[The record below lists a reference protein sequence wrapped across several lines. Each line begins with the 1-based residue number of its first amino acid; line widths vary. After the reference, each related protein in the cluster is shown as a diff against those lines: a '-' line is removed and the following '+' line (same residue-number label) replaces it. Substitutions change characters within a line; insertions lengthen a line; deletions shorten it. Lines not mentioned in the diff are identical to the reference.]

1 MAFKELPLGEVSLNL
16 FTKLDKEWGL
26 VAAGN
31 ADASNAMTV
40 SWGGMG
46 TIWNKPVVT
55 IYIRPQRYTKQFVD
69 ANDHFTLSF
78 FDSQYK
84 QALSVLGTKSGRDGD
99 KIAEVGFSPV
109 QLDGT
114 TTYEQADLVFVCRK
128 LYADTIKPECFVDA
142 SVDEQNYPQ
151 RDHHTLYIRRS
162 RARLPAHLIESLA
175 SLWRCGLRLA
185 SRSHMKQKIPFRRH
199 LARSKWDFLL
209 HLRCGLQCRPVTV
222 AHHPF
227 LPPPN
232 PDGPRLQGGLSPWSR
247 KPAKPD
253 SGTRGRARRWDRTP
267 VLLQCGAENP

>member
-1 MAFKELPLGEVSLNL
+1 MAFKELPLSDVSLNP

-26 VAAGN
+26 VAAGD

-69 ANDHFTLSF
+69 GNDRFT
-78 FDSQYK
+78 
-84 QALSVLGTKSGRDGD
+84 
-99 KIAEVGFSPV
+99 PV

-151 RDHHTLYIRRS
+151 RDHHALY
-162 RARLPAHLIESLA
+162 LA
-175 SLWRCGLRLA
+175 EVE
-185 SRSHMKQKIPFRRH
+185 HIYQHI
-199 LARSKWDFLL
+199 
-209 HLRCGLQCRPVTV
+209 
-222 AHHPF
+222 
-227 LPPPN
+227 
-232 PDGPRLQGGLSPWSR
+232 
-247 KPAKPD
+247 
-253 SGTRGRARRWDRTP
+253 
-267 VLLQCGAENP
+267 

>member
-1 MAFKELPLGEVSLNL
+1 MAFKELPLGEVSLNP
-16 FTKLDKEWGL
+16 FTTLDKEWGL

-69 ANDHFTLSF
+69 ANGHFTLSF

-151 RDHHTLYIRRS
+151 RDHHTLYI
-162 RARLPAHLIESLA
+162 
-175 SLWRCGLRLA
+175 
-185 SRSHMKQKIPFRRH
+185 
-199 LARSKWDFLL
+199 
-209 HLRCGLQCRPVTV
+209 
-222 AHHPF
+222 
-227 LPPPN
+227 
-232 PDGPRLQGGLSPWSR
+232 
-247 KPAKPD
+247 
-253 SGTRGRARRWDRTP
+253 
-267 VLLQCGAENP
+267 AEVEHVYQHI

>member
-1 MAFKELPLGEVSLNL
+1 MAFKELPLGEVSLNP

-31 ADASNAMTV
+31 ADGSNAMTV

-69 ANDHFTLSF
+69 ANDCFTLSF

-114 TTYEQADLVFVCRK
+114 TTYERADLVFVCRK

-151 RDHHTLYIRRS
+151 RDHHTLYI
-162 RARLPAHLIESLA
+162 
-175 SLWRCGLRLA
+175 
-185 SRSHMKQKIPFRRH
+185 
-199 LARSKWDFLL
+199 
-209 HLRCGLQCRPVTV
+209 
-222 AHHPF
+222 
-227 LPPPN
+227 
-232 PDGPRLQGGLSPWSR
+232 
-247 KPAKPD
+247 
-253 SGTRGRARRWDRTP
+253 
-267 VLLQCGAENP
+267 AEVEHVYQHI